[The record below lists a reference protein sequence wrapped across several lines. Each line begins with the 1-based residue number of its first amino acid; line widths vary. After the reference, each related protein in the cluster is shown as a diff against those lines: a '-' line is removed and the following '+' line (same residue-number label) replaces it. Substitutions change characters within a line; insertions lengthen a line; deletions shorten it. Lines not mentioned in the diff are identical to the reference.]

1 MKLELE
7 KDKILFLLI
16 LTDLVFIF
24 LHTLHIF
31 TTLLPSSLYSLATD
45 RGYGEFFQ
53 YTKELWILT
62 LFLVLGIKQRELL
75 YIIYSVLFFYF
86 LIDDS
91 FEFHERFGAFL
102 AEMLNFQPML
112 GLREIDF
119 GELITTA
126 FFGTLFLIAIA
137 ITHYSA
143 DVSTKMIS
151 QSIIIM
157 VIILTVFGV
166 GMDMIEILVKHPV
179 INPILVIMEEGGE
192 MLIMSVI
199 TWFVFGLT
207 IREYN

>member
-137 ITHYSA
+137 ITHYRA

>member
-62 LFLVLGIKQRELL
+62 LFLVLGIKRREFL

>member
-62 LFLVLGIKQRELL
+62 LFLVLGIKRREFL

-143 DVSTKMIS
+143 DVSTKIIS

-166 GMDMIEILVKHPV
+166 GMDMIEILIKHPV